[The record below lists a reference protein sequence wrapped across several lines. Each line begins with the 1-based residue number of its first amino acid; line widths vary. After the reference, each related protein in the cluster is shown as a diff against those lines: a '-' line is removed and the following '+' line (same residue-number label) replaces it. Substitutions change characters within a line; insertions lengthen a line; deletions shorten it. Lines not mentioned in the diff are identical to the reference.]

1 LEGGPP
7 KFRQGCSCPALL
19 EDPSRAFPYGAV
31 TRSGPPFQTV
41 LVTLQEA
48 AGLVRV
54 RSPLLAESRL
64 MSFPPATEMFQFAGF
79 ASPAYGFSWRYPG
92 SSPGWVAPFG
102 NPGIADRAH
111 LPRAFRSVLRPSSP
125 LSAKASTRC
134 PSHALSHAQR
144 QRPAGYHKT
153 DISAVATRDAANSSP
168 EDTCVAAGPRSTA
181 ALGVCF
187 SKHRSRRCLQP
198 STGHHAVTQ
207 LASLQLPST
216 TPPPASTREGPAG
229 LGSCCRVFQRIED
242 GRLCRLFSVL
252 GHPNGGDR
260 ARTGDLLLAKQALSQ
275 LSYTPGGQTTVDG

>member
-1 LEGGPP
+1 
-7 KFRQGCSCPALL
+7 
-19 EDPSRAFPYGAV
+19 
-31 TRSGPPFQTV
+31 
-41 LVTLQEA
+41 
-48 AGLVRV
+48 
-54 RSPLLAESRL
+54 

-187 SKHRSRRCLQP
+187 SKHRHDGACSQAPDTTRSHNSLLYNCHQQ
-198 STGHHAVTQ
+198 HHR
-207 LASLQLPST
+207 
-216 TPPPASTREGPAG
+216 PPPPGRGRPVSVLAAAFSRGQRTDASVV
-229 LGSCCRVFQRIED
+229 CF
-242 GRLCRLFSVL
+242 LFSVI
-252 GHPNGGDR
+252 R
-260 ARTGDLLLAKQALSQ
+260 MEVTGLEPATSCLQSRR
-275 LSYTPGGQTTVDG
+275 SPS